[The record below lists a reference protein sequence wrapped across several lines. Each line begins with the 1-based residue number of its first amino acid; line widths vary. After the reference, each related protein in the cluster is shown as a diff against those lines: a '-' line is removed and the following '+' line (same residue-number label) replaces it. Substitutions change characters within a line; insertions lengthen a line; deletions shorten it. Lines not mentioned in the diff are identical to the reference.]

1 MRKAFT
7 IIVLLLGTLL
17 FGAQAALA
25 DHMTG
30 RYLGTGELQGA
41 VIDMQQSGRQVTGRI
56 SGTDNGTLQGQ
67 SDGGDNFRGTMT
79 VDGVGQIPFEG
90 RWTPAGLS
98 LTVVINGNRGT
109 MQFVPAGAGGH
120 QTTPQGPGGNTGGFG
135 TVAPPPT
142 QPTAAYFYLVDG
154 AQQGPVDGEQLRALI
169 ADGTIT
175 RQTLV
180 WQPGQPEWS
189 AIDTIPELAAL
200 LPAAPPPP
208 PAASA
213 YYVLDDGAQV
223 GPLSAEEVI
232 ARIEAGETEEGDLA
246 WTAGMAEWQPVETIA
261 AFADAFAQPPAPPP
275 PPPTAGTPPAP
286 PPPPPPAGNTPV
298 PPPPGGDDTVE
309 DEDASEGKA
318 N

>member
-90 RWTPAGLS
+90 RWTPRRPVADRRHQRQSGAPCS
-98 LTVVINGNRGT
+98 SCR
-109 MQFVPAGAGGH
+109 PARAAI
-120 QTTPQGPGGNTGGFG
+120 TPPRRDRAATP
-135 TVAPPPT
+135 AASASSRRLRPSRRPP
-142 QPTAAYFYLVDG
+142 YFYLVDG

-169 ADGTIT
+169 ADGTIN

-189 AIDTIPELAAL
+189 AIESIPELAAL
-200 LPAAPPPP
+200 LPAAPPRRRPP
-208 PAASA
+208 LPPITFWTTARRSA
-213 YYVLDDGAQV
+213 RSR
-223 GPLSAEEVI
+223 PK
-232 ARIEAGETEEGDLA
+232 R
-246 WTAGMAEWQPVETIA
+246 
-261 AFADAFAQPPAPPP
+261 
-275 PPPTAGTPPAP
+275 
-286 PPPPPPAGNTPV
+286 
-298 PPPPGGDDTVE
+298 
-309 DEDASEGKA
+309 
-318 N
+318 